1 MLMVGNDGTASWNM
15 VTLIAVLRRSGSV
28 MMSALIFILFSFF
41 FFFFFL
47 VWLCMTWRKGTSTNP
62 PRVKREA

>member
-1 MLMVGNDGTASWNM
+1 MLMVGNDGTASWNT

-41 FFFFFL
+41 FFFFFSGMAVYDVAKRYL
-47 VWLCMTWRKGTSTNP
+47 YEP
-62 PRVKREA
+62 PSREA